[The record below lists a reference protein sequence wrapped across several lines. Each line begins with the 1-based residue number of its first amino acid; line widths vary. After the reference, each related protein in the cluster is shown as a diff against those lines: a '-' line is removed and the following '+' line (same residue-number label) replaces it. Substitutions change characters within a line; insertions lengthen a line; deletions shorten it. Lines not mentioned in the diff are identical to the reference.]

1 MKGYFITLEGVEGAG
16 KSSQMRRIARWLESH
31 GHAVV
36 ETREPGGTALAE
48 LIRDVV
54 LHGDHPEMD
63 PRSELL
69 LIFAARAQHVA
80 ELIRP
85 SLAAGH
91 TVLCDRFSDASHAYQ
106 GGGRGLPESE
116 ITALEA
122 VAHGGLQ
129 PDLTLLFDL
138 PVELGLERASG
149 RGSEDRFEN
158 ETMAFLRRARQAY
171 LERARAFAD
180 RFVVIDASLD
190 QEAVWE
196 MVREALR
203 RRMNR

>member
-1 MKGYFITLEGVEGAG
+1 M
-16 KSSQMRRIARWLESH
+16 
-31 GHAVV
+31 
-36 ETREPGGTALAE
+36 
-48 LIRDVV
+48 
-54 LHGDHPEMD
+54 
-63 PRSELL
+63 
-69 LIFAARAQHVA
+69 
-80 ELIRP
+80 
-85 SLAAGH
+85 
-91 TVLCDRFSDASHAYQ
+91 
-106 GGGRGLPESE
+106 
-116 ITALEA
+116 
-122 VAHGGLQ
+122 
-129 PDLTLLFDL
+129 LFDL

-180 RFVVIDASLD
+180 RFVVIDASQD